1 MYRNKY
7 MYIYIYIY
15 ICMCVFMIIGPRT
28 SITLAMDGIDY
39 VHEFILV
46 DDFSARHGEWVKVD
60 EFTTIDEGR
69 IFSPGNLAATVDN
82 EGYKALF
89 DFWNMNQ
96 YQLSFTGTYI

>member
-1 MYRNKY
+1 
-7 MYIYIYIY
+7 
-15 ICMCVFMIIGPRT
+15 MCVFMIIGPRT